1 LPYIVFF
8 FQIYDNFKTMPQIKI
23 DAPAKLNL
31 HLNIGERRPDGFHD
45 IESLF
50 LALAYGDT
58 LSFEIPPQESA
69 FSSEDTEI
77 ILDWQLPWGSAK
89 DLSPGKNI
97 VNRAV
102 SLFRKRTGFDK
113 KLKIVI
119 EKRIPLGGGLGG
131 GSSDAAA
138 TLLALNR
145 LASPEGLV
153 SDAVLFEMG
162 ASLGSDVP
170 FFLQISLNGAS
181 SIAWVSG
188 RGELVRP
195 LTLPPQVQSL
205 SLVLVNP
212 GFPSD
217 TAKAFRLLDEYR
229 ASKQHALLLSPRS
242 QIPEPRTPAFIPH
255 SPLPTPYS
263 LLPILSGSPRD
274 WPFSNDF
281 LPVFEADFKRKKPDS
296 EDIEGRSSSF
306 SAYSEII
313 DVLRELGADFS
324 GLSGSGSTCFG
335 VFSSQSK
342 ARAVSSF
349 LLNRWNF
356 VIETFLLAF
365 KTVQWYNIQ

>member
-1 LPYIVFF
+1 VFF
-8 FQIYDNFKTMPQIKI
+8 FQIYGSFKTMPRLKI

-31 HLNIGERRPDGFHD
+31 HLNIGERRSDGFHD

-58 LSFEIPPQESA
+58 LFFEIPPQGTA
-69 FSSEDTEI
+69 FYSEDTEI
-77 ILDWQLPWGSAK
+77 IVDWQLPWGSAT
-89 DLSPGKNI
+89 DLSPGNNI
-97 VNRAV
+97 VNKAV
-102 SLFRKRTGFDK
+102 SLFRQRTGFDK

-153 SDAVLFEMG
+153 SDAVLVEMG

-170 FFLQISLNGAS
+170 FFMQISPNDACP
-181 SIAWVSG
+181 IAWVSG
-188 RGELVRP
+188 RGERVQPLVS
-195 LTLPPQVQSL
+195 LPQVQNL
-205 SLVLVNP
+205 FLVLVNP

-217 TAKAFRLLDEYR
+217 TAKAFRLLDEMRSNEQQVRLPSLR
-229 ASKQHALLLSPRS
+229 ASVPKAMLSFP
-242 QIPEPRTPAFIPH
+242 Q
-255 SPLPTPYS
+255 S
-263 LLPILSGSPRD
+263 LVPILSGSPRD
-274 WPFSNDF
+274 WPFTNDF
-281 LPVFEADFKRKKPDS
+281 LPIFEADLKQKKSDS
-296 EDIEGRSSSF
+296 GSF

-342 ARAVSSF
+342 ARTANGF
-349 LLNRWNF
+349 LLKRWNF

-365 KTVQWYNIQ
+365 RTIQWYNRE

>member
-1 LPYIVFF
+1 
-8 FQIYDNFKTMPQIKI
+8 MPRIRI

-58 LSFEIPPQESA
+58 LSFEIPSRESA

-97 VNRAV
+97 VNQAV
-102 SLFRKRTGFDK
+102 SLFRQHTGFDK

-138 TLLALNR
+138 ALLALNR

-153 SDAVLFEMG
+153 SDTVLVEMG

-170 FFLQISLNGAS
+170 FFLQISQNDTH

-188 RGELVRP
+188 RGELVQP
-195 LTLPPQVQSL
+195 FVPPPQVQNL

-229 ASKQHALLLSPRS
+229 DTCKAYPDSR
-242 QIPEPRTPAFIPH
+242 
-255 SPLPTPYS
+255 LPTPDS

-281 LPVFEADFKRKKPDS
+281 LPIFEVDFKRKKTDN
-296 EDIEGRSSSF
+296 GSF
-306 SAYSEII
+306 SVYSEII

-342 ARAVSSF
+342 ARTARG
-349 LLNRWNF
+349 LLLKRWNF

-365 KTVQWYNIQ
+365 RNIQWYNIE

>member
-1 LPYIVFF
+1 LAYIVFF
-8 FQIYDNFKTMPQIKI
+8 FQIYGNFKTMPQMII

-58 LSFEIPPQESA
+58 LSFEM
-69 FSSEDTEI
+69 FTSETMLPSENIEI

-97 VNRAV
+97 INKAV
-102 SLFRKRTGFDK
+102 SLYRERTGFDK

-145 LASPEGLV
+145 LASPERLV
-153 SDAVLFEMG
+153 SDAILAEMG

-170 FFLQISLNGAS
+170 FFLQAALNQAS
-181 SIAWVSG
+181 MAWVSG
-188 RGELVRP
+188 RGERVEP
-195 LTLPPQVQSL
+195 LIPPPQAQNL

-217 TAKAFRLLDEYR
+217 TASAFRLLDEMR
-229 ASKQHALLLSPRS
+229 AIDPQ
-242 QIPEPRTPAFIPH
+242 TPALIPH
-255 SPLPTPYS
+255 SLLPTPYS

-274 WPFSNDF
+274 WPFTNDF
-281 LPVFEADFKRKKPDS
+281 LPVFEAGFKQKKP
-296 EDIEGRSSSF
+296 GNVL
-306 SAYSEII
+306 YSEYLDII
-313 DVLRELGADFS
+313 STLKELEADFS

-342 ARAVSSF
+342 ARTAKELF
-349 LLNRWNF
+349 LKNCNF

-365 KTVQWYNIQ
+365 RTNK